1 MSQIFTVVGDSN
13 IRNHV
18 NKNSIRAN
26 PSLKAAQILSCGNF
40 SIFPATLEKV
50 RPTSNVVIIACVSNF
65 LSDAQGPPTVSLRV
79 DPVLQDFRSALHEV
93 CSAQPE
99 RSYLVSPPMYRTN
112 PIWYREG
119 LPEILNLFSQ
129 VLTLDKPPNLHLLTT
144 FATPEF
150 EADGVHL
157 TPYSGLEFILHLF
170 DGSSDL
176 LSRLATPAEE
186 LVVRGSESTRVLEDR
201 VMVLEQDHRRLN
213 RVFEDKSAHD
223 AEIADFHANE
233 RTEDFFVVS
242 GLPRISDDLVGKA
255 WQDEAVRQVSGMIL
269 KLMGRAMPIVYVKNS
284 TARHPKAEVTYSVQ
298 MTSVSD
304 SSAIRRKFGS
314 FFLTGT
320 NKCPKELK
328 SISISN
334 FVTPE
339 TRIRI
344 SILKLLAR
352 KYREANQG
360 SKVKVIGYQPRP
372 VIKIT
377 PAASASDRR
386 VLSYNYVEA
395 VKKLPCSFSSA
406 DIDPII
412 GRINPKLL
420 GQIRSIFIVI
430 SDDQFKRKV
439 SRARGPRNAAS
450 GAPDGSGDESG
461 SEMSVTENMSVSSA
475 ASVSAPPVAASAAVV
490 APVPVAIPAPSRS
503 QSSRGSK
510 RGASPPGGSTPAK
523 K

>member
-1 MSQIFTVVGDSN
+1 MSQIFTVIGDSN

-26 PSLKAAQILSCGNF
+26 PSLKDAQVLSCGNF

-50 RPTSNVVIIACVSNF
+50 RPKSTVVIVACVSNF

-79 DPVLQDFRSALHEV
+79 DPVLQDFRAALHEV
-93 CSAQPE
+93 CSAHPD
-99 RSYLVSPPMYRTN
+99 RYYLVSPPMYRTT

-129 VLTLDKPPNLHLLTT
+129 VLNPDKPPNLHLLST

-170 DGSSDL
+170 DGSSEL

-186 LVVRGSESTRVLEDR
+186 LVVKGSESTRVLEDR

-213 RVFEDKSAHD
+213 RVFEDKTAHD
-223 AEIADFHANE
+223 AEMADFHSNE
-233 RTEDFFVVS
+233 RSEDFFVIS

-255 WQDEAVRQVSGMIL
+255 WQDEAVREVSGVIV
-269 KLMGRAMPIVYVKNS
+269 KLMGRAMPIVYIKNS
-284 TARHPKAEVTYSVQ
+284 TPRYPKAEVTYSVQ

-304 SSAIRRKFGS
+304 SRAIRKKFGS

-320 NKCPKELK
+320 NKCPKDLK

-352 KYREANQG
+352 KYRDANKG
-360 SKVKVIGYQPRP
+360 AKVKVIGYQPRP

-377 PAASASDRR
+377 PPASASDRR
-386 VLSYNYVEA
+386 ILNYNYVEA

-406 DIDPII
+406 EIDPII
-412 GRINPKLL
+412 GRINPNLL
-420 GQIRSIFIVI
+420 GKIRSIFIVI
-430 SDDQFKRKV
+430 SDDQFKKKV
-439 SRARGPRNAAS
+439 SRARGPRNAAT
-450 GAPDGSGDESG
+450 GAPEGSDDESA
-461 SEMSVTENMSVSSA
+461 SEMSVVENMSVSSA
-475 ASVSAPPVAASAAVV
+475 ASVPAVPAVAPASAPVVLPAS
-490 APVPVAIPAPSRS
+490 SRS

-510 RGASPPGGSTPAK
+510 RGASPQGGSAAK